1 MKTKVFKIAVFVVF
15 AFITGLNVYKANAE
29 KEMSDIQMKNVEAL
43 ATGEKP
49 PFENWL
55 GAYLKEVSTTC
66 KICKARNPEDMC
78 NIHDQL
84 PDCYGN
90 N

>member
-49 PFENWL
+49 PFENW
-55 GAYLKEVSTTC
+55 GGHYLHEKRPGC
-66 KICKARNPEDMC
+66 AICEEKPDSWC
-78 NIHDQL
+78 NIHEQL
-84 PDCYGN
+84 PCY
-90 N
+90 

>member
-49 PFENWL
+49 PFENWMQ
-55 GAYLKEVSTTC
+55 AEMDEVSPTC
-66 KICKARNPEDMC
+66 HICKWKDNSQC

-84 PDCYGN
+84 PDCYN
-90 N
+90 

>member
-49 PFENWL
+49 PFEIWGGHAL
-55 GAYLKEVSTTC
+55 EEIKPGCVMCKET
-66 KICKARNPEDMC
+66 KPEDWC
-78 NIHDQL
+78 DIHGQL
-84 PDCYGN
+84 PC
-90 N
+90 